1 MKMNNNSLQGVESR
15 NRLEVVIFFEVLLPP
30 KRIKLIKFYESV
42 INKVLRQFLV
52 LVFHLDNLRIF
63 YM

>member
-30 KRIKLIKFYESV
+30 KRIKLIKFYESCYQQSTYV
-42 INKVLRQFLV
+42 NSWSWYSTLI
-52 LVFHLDNLRIF
+52 I
-63 YM
+63 